1 MGLCQ
6 FKISEV
12 FDVSLLCILFF
23 LINIAP
29 KLFSPFTAFDS
40 ADGPFRK
47 SLFPFKAIRRH
58 NRRIGITFTF
68 FSLVF
73 MKIYHHLFEFV
84 HFLLDIFN
92 FLGMIDSI
100 WLKDRNICALSLDCF
115 ASEHHLVCSCL
126 ILLSLILFSL

>member
-1 MGLCQ
+1 M
-6 FKISEV
+6 
-12 FDVSLLCILFF
+12 FDVSLICILFF

-40 ADGPFRK
+40 ADGAFRK

-58 NRRIGITFTF
+58 NRRIGIRFTF

-84 HFLLDIFN
+84 HSLLDIFN

-100 WLKDRNICALSLDCF
+100 WLKDRNMCLISRLFCIRALS
-115 ASEHHLVCSCL
+115 CL
-126 ILLSLILFSL
+126 KLFDPVKFNFV